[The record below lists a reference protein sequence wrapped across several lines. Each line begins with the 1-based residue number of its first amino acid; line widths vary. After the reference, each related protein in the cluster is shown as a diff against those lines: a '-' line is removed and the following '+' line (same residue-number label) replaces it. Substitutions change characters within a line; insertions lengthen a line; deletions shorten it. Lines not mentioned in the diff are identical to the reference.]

1 MASGHHGHG
10 HGHGHTHDEMDWA
23 ARADR
28 LKVADRLAAE
38 AYAEVAQRL
47 TATLPAEP
55 TVIDIGPGAGGMSA
69 ALATELR
76 SRGGGTVVLVDAV
89 PELLALAEAAVKEH
103 GGAEVTVRTVL
114 GDAAEVDFDEFRAD
128 LVWASAV
135 VHHLPDQQAA
145 LARIAKAVRPG
156 GLLAVSEGG
165 LESQNLPWDVG
176 VGEPGIEQRLHA
188 VGAEWFAALR
198 AGMDGVVRM
207 PYGWGIALAK
217 AGLTDVGRF
226 SYLVDKPVAPHS
238 DVAAYV
244 VERIRFMAEIAGD
257 DLGEAD
263 RDALAK
269 LLDLNSPDYLGAR
282 DDLFVLQTRTVHHGR
297 AG

>member
-1 MASGHHGHG
+1 MASGHQHG

-28 LKVADRLAAE
+28 LKVADHLAAE
-38 AYAEVAQRL
+38 AYAEVAKRL
-47 TATLPAEP
+47 TANLPAEP

-69 ALATELR
+69 AFAAELR

-89 PELLALAEAAVKEH
+89 PELLALAEAAAKEH
-103 GGAEVTVRTVL
+103 GGDAVTVQTML
-114 GDAAEVDFDEFRAD
+114 GDAAEVDFAEFRAD
-128 LVWASAV
+128 LVWASFV

-145 LARIAKAVRPG
+145 LARIASAVRPG

-165 LESQNLPWDVG
+165 LEPQNLPWDLG
-176 VGEPGIEQRLHA
+176 VGEPGLEHRLHA
-188 VGAEWFAALR
+188 VRAKWFAALR

-207 PYGWGIALAK
+207 PYGWGTALAK

-226 SYLVDKPVAPHS
+226 SYLVDQPVAPNS

-257 DLGEAD
+257 DLDESD
-263 RDALAK
+263 RDAIAR
-269 LLDLNSPDYLGAR
+269 LLDLNGPDYVGAR
-282 DDLFVLQTRTVHHGR
+282 DDLFVLDTRTVHHGR